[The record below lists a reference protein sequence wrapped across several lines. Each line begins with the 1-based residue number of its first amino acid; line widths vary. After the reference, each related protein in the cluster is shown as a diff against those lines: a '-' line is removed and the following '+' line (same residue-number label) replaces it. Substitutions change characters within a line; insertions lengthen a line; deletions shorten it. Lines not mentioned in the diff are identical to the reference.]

1 MKKIVSV
8 LAVIL
13 ILISLSMAATRSWDL
28 DKYGGKGTLYYDTCS
43 ETYWVEWDNG
53 NTDWNIDQEFAK
65 NWAAMM
71 EMIQDLI

>member
-8 LAVIL
+8 LEVIL

-28 DKYGGKGTLYYDTCS
+28 DKYGGEGTLYYDTCS

-71 EMIQDLI
+71 EMI